1 MTAPTAPAP
10 PDIDRIRSI
19 VDVARAQGR
28 SALLE
33 PEALRLLEAA
43 GVQVPRWR
51 AVPAGT
57 SVQLDDLVDLPG
69 DRVVVRAV
77 APGLAHKTEVGG
89 VVVVPREPAAVE
101 AAMRAMADRIES
113 VISFVIA
120 EFVAHDSRPGGEL
133 LVALRWT
140 DDFGPMVAVGAGGLA
155 AEALASDL
163 RPGRELA
170 IVAPAITP
178 SDGTL
183 DALREAMAPRLAT
196 VPLRGQPPRLS
207 PDRLVALVERLVA
220 LGAVLSPAE
229 ILEVELNPVA
239 VTPAGP
245 VALDVLVTLG
255 DGRSTGRAPRPIAR
269 IGRLL
274 APRSIAIVG
283 VSRRMNLGHTILDNV
298 VRAGFPREHLVV
310 VKPGAEEIDG
320 CRCVPDVAS
329 LPGRVDVFVVAVSAD
344 QAPDVVAEVIERDLA
359 ETFIVIPSGFAE
371 TEAGADRARRLRRA
385 LETARARPDGG
396 PVLNGANCLGVRSRP
411 GHIDTF
417 FVPTRKLPPG
427 DRPVPLALIT
437 GSGAFA
443 VTRLSRLGR
452 LDPRYVITIGN
463 QMDLT
468 AGDYLAH
475 LVDDPGVRVAGV
487 YVEGFAPLDGARFLQ
502 AARAFRESG
511 RAVVLYRAGRT
522 VEGAQASAS
531 HTASIAGDA
540 VVARALAR
548 QAGVAWAET
557 PAEFDDLLRTFLL
570 LDGRP
575 AAGRRLGAVT
585 NAGSECVTIADHLG
599 SLVLADLGS
608 ATRRR
613 LEAIVG
619 PTGIEDVVDIHHPI
633 DLTPIGNGRIYEDV
647 ARTLLEADEV
657 DVGLVGIVPVT
668 DTLESLGPEVGGDE
682 DPGASDAVAPR
693 LVRLFQAT
701 HKPWVA
707 VVDAGPLYDPFVGIL
722 EDGGVPTFRTAD
734 AALRSL
740 ATYCDVTGPRP
751 TG

>member
-10 PDIDRIRSI
+10 PDLDRIRSI
-19 VDVARAQGR
+19 VDAARAQGR

-43 GVQVPRWR
+43 GIPVPRWR
-51 AVPAGT
+51 TVAAGASAT
-57 SVQLDDLVDLPG
+57 LDDLMDLPG

-89 VVVVPREPAAVE
+89 VAVVPREPVAVG
-101 AAMRAMADRIES
+101 AAMRAMTERIDGLDG
-113 VISFVIA
+113 FVIA
-120 EFVAHDSRPGGEL
+120 EFVAHDGRPGDEL

-140 DDFGPMVAVGAGGLA
+140 DDFGPIVAVGAGGVA

-170 IVAPAITP
+170 IVAPAVTP
-178 SDGTL
+178 HDRPL
-183 DALREAMAPRLAT
+183 DALRRATAPRLAT
-196 VPLRGQPPRLS
+196 ESLRGQPPRL
-207 PDRLVALVERLVA
+207 PPERLVELVERLA
-220 LGAVLSPAE
+220 EIGTALSPAE
-229 ILEVELNPVA
+229 ILEIELNPVA
-239 VTPAGP
+239 VTTAGP
-245 VALDVLVTLG
+245 VALDVLVVPG
-255 DGRSTGRAPRPIAR
+255 DGRGTGRAPRPIAR

-274 APRSIAIVG
+274 EPRTIAIVG
-283 VSRRMNLGHTILDNV
+283 VSQRMNLGHTILDNV
-298 VRAGFPREHLVV
+298 IRAGFPREDLVV

-329 LPGRVDVFVVAVSAD
+329 LPDRVDVFVVAVAAD

-371 TEAGADRARRLRRA
+371 TEAGASRARRLRRA

-411 GHIDTF
+411 GRIDTF
-417 FVPTRKLPPG
+417 FIPTQKLPRG

-452 LDPRYVITIGN
+452 LEPRYVITIGN

-475 LVDDPGVRVAGV
+475 LVDDPEVRVVGV

-502 AARAFRESG
+502 AARAFHESG

-522 VEGAQASAS
+522 AEGARASAS

-599 SLVLADLGS
+599 PLALADLGP

-619 PTGIEDVVDIHHPI
+619 PTGIEDVVDVHHPI
-633 DLTPIGNGRIYEDV
+633 DLTPIGNGAIYEDV

-682 DPGASDAVAPR
+682 DPGAPDAVAPR
-693 LVRLFQAT
+693 LVRLFHAT
-701 HKPWVA
+701 RKPWVA
-707 VVDAGPLYDPFVGIL
+707 VVDAGPLYDPFVAIL

-734 AALRSL
+734 AALRAL
-740 ATYCDVTGPRP
+740 ATYCAITAPSPEG
-751 TG
+751 